1 MKDHLRDA
9 YVKCT
14 RVDVTLVN
22 IIQRSKPLDL
32 KIQPPAISP
41 FKWITTHDWPCPF
54 LKYRPSRPIYQS
66 TPHCLP
72 RNVKAPAAVKA
83 KAKVQPKQKA
93 DPAESREKKAKR
105 ETKDEVEEPEKEK
118 PKRRKSKKD

>member
-1 MKDHLRDA
+1 MYPGRCDFGKHHSALQAPRFKDSASSNFTFQMDNDPWLA
-9 YVKCT
+9 MSFFE
-14 RVDVTLVN
+14 
-22 IIQRSKPLDL
+22 I
-32 KIQPPAISP
+32 
-41 FKWITTHDWPCPF
+41 
-54 LKYRPSRPIYQS
+54 
-66 TPHCLP
+66 

-118 PKRRKSKKD
+118 PKRRKSKKDWWDFGFTCI